1 MFRMFMLLMIVA
13 GLSGCTQ
20 AQRFALL
27 QNTKMDECAMKRM
40 SETKIS
46 GEQGYLQAHHEC
58 HQIVNVQK
66 IMELDLERSP
76 EHERV
81 RRKDPLEEYA
91 MCWEFVK
98 GLYIDEHYPD
108 MKLLERDKRHGINNL
123 EGQRQLEERN
133 SKVKAL
139 PGKLGQLNHKDLI
152 EISGL
157 MATNSVVMRKTLCS
171 LWQYDELE
179 SIIGREAHL
188 RYPHGAGGN
197 LAEGYQ

>member
-1 MFRMFMLLMIVA
+1 MFRLFILLLVLA

-27 QNTKMDECAMKRM
+27 QNAKMDECAMKRM

-66 IMELDLERSP
+66 IMALDLVRSP
-76 EHERV
+76 EYERM

-91 MCWEFVK
+91 LCWEFVK

-108 MKLLERDKRHGINNL
+108 MKLPERDKRRRISDL
-123 EGQRQLEERN
+123 EGQKQLEERN

-139 PGKLGQLNHKDLI
+139 PEKLSQLNQKDLI
-152 EISGL
+152 EVGGL
-157 MATNSVVMRKTLCS
+157 MAENSVIMRKTLCRY
-171 LWQYDELE
+171 WQYNELA
-179 SIIGREAHL
+179 SIIGRETHR
-188 RYPHGAGGN
+188 RYSHGIPGVF
-197 LAEGYQ
+197 Q